1 MAAERTAMEAVVV
14 DIGDP
19 KRGEGGAA
27 LNASGKEIAGQELQA
42 FGESSPAACGAESSK
57 TAAAIHSVDKDLES
71 RRSGESD
78 RSSPELRF
86 SERSLKASDKK
97 ASFQVRAAQ
106 AAEKEW
112 QLLVM
117 VLRGRARQW
126 LKRNEMASAA
136 ISVCYLVLIFVQIV
150 MEEMPLGDEFNS
162 SFVQIFSWVDLAFL
176 VFFFGEYAGHILVD
190 GFKYFRRTDG
200 TWEKLYIVDA
210 TTVVMSLVLSS
221 LNAAKVIDTQLSIFR
236 MFRLLRLLKVAIAI
250 QRVKGRTAK
259 FRNKG
264 ASAQAAPPEC
274 NWVDA
279 GTRCYDAQHNK
290 LPAPTAKYSAF
301 LSHYKMEGLS
311 LHVEPQSLEVMW
323 CQHPLINPNPNP
335 FLPLCDSRRRRAL
348 SGAAPRGDD
357 EDKRLYRLE

>member
-27 LNASGKEIAGQELQA
+27 LNASGKEIGGQELQA

-57 TAAAIHSVDKDLES
+57 TAAAIHSVDEDLES
-71 RRSGESD
+71 RRSGESN
-78 RSSPELRF
+78 RSSPELRL
-86 SERSLKASDKK
+86 SERSLKATKRK

-236 MFRLLRLLKVAIAI
+236 MFRLLRP
-250 QRVKGRTAK
+250 TA
-259 FRNKG
+259 G
-264 ASAQAAPPEC
+264 QI
-274 NWVDA
+274 VL
-279 GTRCYDAQHNK
+279 GAQHRCHTSPPRAATQIGTTHPQDSP
-290 LPAPTAKYSAF
+290 LSSCRPAQS
-301 LSHYKMEGLS
+301 SHCYPACEGPHREVS
-311 LHVEPQSLEVMW
+311 QQGHVCTSRTTRVQL
-323 CQHPLINPNPNP
+323 
-335 FLPLCDSRRRRAL
+335 DRRRHAVL
-348 SGAAPRGDD
+348 
-357 EDKRLYRLE
+357 